1 MITLARLHLD
11 RPLLY
16 ALAAVGCLSCVI
28 LYSASAGDLGALGRH
43 LVRFGIGFVVM
54 FTLAQLRPETLQR
67 AAPGLYVIGVA
78 LLVAVLMVGS
88 VSKGARRWLD
98 FGAFT
103 FQPSEIMKLVL
114 PMMLGWF
121 FARDSLPP
129 RSWRLAVG
137 ALLILVPVGLIAKQ
151 PDLGTAILVMGAGL
165 AVLFLTGMH
174 WKIITGIA
182 GLVAV
187 LLPIGWHFMHD
198 YQRQRVYTLLDP
210 ASDPL
215 GAGYHT
221 IQSMIAVGSGGFFG
235 KGWFGSSQAHLD
247 YLPESHTDFIFAV
260 FAEEFG
266 LLGIL
271 ALLGL
276 YLFIVGRG
284 LAIAYYAQTTF
295 NRLTAGGLTLIFFF
309 YFFVNIGMVT
319 GVLPV
324 VGVPLPLVSYGGSA
338 TVTLMA
344 AFGMLMS
351 IHTHRKIAA

>member
-1 MITLARLHLD
+1 MISLARLHLD

-16 ALAAVGCLSCVI
+16 ALGAVGFLSCVI
-28 LYSASAGDLGALGRH
+28 LYSASGGDLGALGRH
-43 LVRFGIGFVVM
+43 LVRFAIGFVVL
-54 FTLAQLRPETLQR
+54 FALAQIRPETFQR
-67 AAPGLYVIGVA
+67 AAPGIYVVGVA
-78 LLVAVLMVGS
+78 LLVAVLVVGS

-98 FGAFT
+98 FGAVT
-103 FQPSEIMKLVL
+103 IQPSEIMKLAL
-114 PMMLGWF
+114 PMMLAWF
-121 FARDSLPP
+121 FGRSRVPP
-129 RSWRLAVG
+129 SSWQLVVG

-151 PDLGTAILVMGAGL
+151 PDLGTAILVMGSGL
-165 AVLFLTGMH
+165 AVLFLTGMP
-174 WKIITGIA
+174 WKIVA
-182 GLVAV
+182 GMAAAVAV
-187 LLPIGWHFMHD
+187 AVPVGWHFMHD
-198 YQRQRVYTLLDP
+198 YQRQRIYTLLDP

-215 GAGYHT
+215 GTGYHT

-247 YLPESHTDFIFAV
+247 FLPESHTDFIFAV

-266 LLGIL
+266 FLGIMV
-271 ALLGL
+271 LLGL

-295 NRLTAGGLTLIFFF
+295 NRLAAGGLTLIFFF

-344 AFGMLMS
+344 AFGILMS
-351 IHTHRKIAA
+351 IHTHRKITA